1 MGEIGYDRREFLY
14 VLQFWEIRAIIRG
27 YRARTRGMWEAAR
40 LNAFFIMCSMADM
53 KNAGI
58 HTDRDL
64 VKFGWED
71 DDVEPGDQPS
81 DEDVERLREMIR
93 EENEKLNQMN
103 HDKE

>member
-27 YRARTRGMWEAAR
+27 YRARARGMWEAAR

-53 KNAGI
+53 KKAGV
-58 HTDRDL
+58 TSDRAL
-64 VKFGWED
+64 VRFPWED
-71 DDVEPGDQPS
+71 DDVASEDQP
-81 DEDVERLREMIR
+81 DAEEVERLREMIR
-93 EENEKLNQMN
+93 EENERLNQMS